1 MTALPGHPTVA
12 VGFSTPEGDH
22 AGRWDRSLDK
32 LLLLGVAAGDA
43 VSFWI
48 ALQAFNASADA
59 WQLAVF
65 VAAMTSAAI
74 VTMHK
79 AGSYARAFKARR
91 AAHGRK
97 LVITLVSAWLLLGTA
112 AFVVRVNVTDGA
124 PSEGLFGAGAPAPES
139 HNLVMAGL
147 MLALFLA
154 GGVVAYA
161 IGFTSYNPRRQA
173 LSRLRTQLDRLER
186 RQHRQARRRS
196 KRRAALV
203 RRASELDRRIAA
215 AEQELD
221 RDRAVL
227 GAQASELRQIARIR
241 MAQQLS
247 LPSRTTGIFTEKGNR
262 P

>member
-12 VGFSTPEGDH
+12 VGFATPEDDH
-22 AGRWDRSLDK
+22 PGRWDRGLDK

-48 ALQAFNASADA
+48 ALQAFNASAAA
-59 WQLAVF
+59 WQLAIF

-79 AGSYARAFKARR
+79 AGSYARASKARR
-91 AAHGRK
+91 AAHGRL
-97 LVITLVSAWLLLGTA
+97 LVITLVSAWLLLGSA
-112 AFVVRVNVTDGA
+112 AFVVRVNVTDGT
-124 PSEGLFGAGAPAPES
+124 PSEGLFGAGAPVPES

-154 GGVVAYA
+154 GGIVAYA
-161 IGFTSYNPRRQA
+161 IGFTSYNPRRDAVSRLQARLGRLDRRRRRRARRLSKRREA
-173 LSRLRTQLDRLER
+173 LSR
-186 RQHRQARRRS
+186 
-196 KRRAALV
+196 RAG
-203 RRASELDRRIAA
+203 ELDSRIAA
-215 AEQELD
+215 AQRALD

-227 GAQASELRQIARIR
+227 DAQASQLRQIARIR

-247 LPSRTTGIFTEKGNR
+247 LPSRTTGIFTERGSR
-262 P
+262 